1 MLRIGLGRLLSASV
15 GPRWVMICDHTA
27 TYCGLKMLVVCGV
40 DLALLEQRVA
50 DGTGDFSITHRDLQ
64 PLALVPMQHSSG
76 ELLLEIFMQ
85 CFEKHGYPVGM
96 VTDGGSDIMK
106 SARLLI
112 ELQKSRGEAPTKH
125 TYDIS
130 HRIARIMERELAP
143 LAEWRQLEEFV
154 TKARV
159 YCKHR
164 ARHLSPPSL
173 RHGPDRW
180 MNLTGIVGWMS
191 RLKDRITA
199 AARDAQ
205 DQLADRIG
213 SYREAPRF
221 GFTGRIWE
229 AAKKAYGKRDG
240 VFNALK
246 RMCGKEYPTQQAY
259 ENALGERC
267 PALPA
272 EVKDQLAANN
282 DLNRTYLE
290 DVSAGSEPCWA
301 IHREVA
307 GMLAFSNAIQKHL
320 KTAGLTK
327 AGLGICRDIH
337 DRSNLV
343 GVGQRVGR
351 EIMAVL
357 EEMAKDLGE
366 DERMVVTSD
375 VIESLNGRWKM
386 LINGAAMPALGANA
400 LLMAALMGDLSQKDV
415 KEALESV
422 TMADVEAWRKR
433 TFRLTFFQ
441 EKRSTI
447 RKPRP
452 ENLREA
458 VA

>member
-1 MLRIGLGRLLSASV
+1 MLRIGLGRLLSASI
-15 GPRWVMICDHTA
+15 GPRWLMICDHTA
-27 TYCGLKMLVVCGV
+27 TYGGLKMLVVVGV

-50 DGTGDFSITHRDLQ
+50 DGTGDFSIDHRDLQ
-64 PLALVPMQHSSG
+64 PLAVVPMKHSSG

-85 CFEKHGYPVGM
+85 CIGKHGNPERM

-106 SARLLI
+106 SARLLA
-112 ELQKSRGEAPTKH
+112 ECQKSRGEEPTKH

-130 HRIARIMERELAP
+130 HRIARIVEGELATS
-143 LAEWRQLEEFV
+143 AEWNKLEEFV

-159 YCKHR
+159 YCKYR

-191 RLKDRITA
+191 RLKDRITSSV
-199 AARDAQ
+199 RDAPG
-205 DQLADRIG
+205 QLATHLD
-213 SYREAPRF
+213 SYRQSPRF
-221 GFTGRIWE
+221 GFPERIWE
-229 AAKKAYGKRDG
+229 AAKKAYNKRDG

-246 RMCGKEYPTQQAY
+246 RMCGKEYPSQQAY
-259 ENALGERC
+259 EKDLSERC
-267 PALPA
+267 PALPG
-272 EVKDQLAANN
+272 EVKDRLDANN

-301 IHREVA
+301 IHREVV

-320 KTAGLTK
+320 KTAGLSK
-327 AGLGICRDIH
+327 AGLETCRKIH
-337 DRSNLV
+337 EQSDLTGAGERI
-343 GVGQRVGR
+343 GR

-357 EEMAKDLGE
+357 EDMAKDLGD
-366 DERMVVTSD
+366 DERIVVTSD

-386 LINGAAMPALGANA
+386 LINGAAMPALGVNA
-400 LLMAALMGDLSQKDV
+400 LLMPALMGDLSQRDV
-415 KEALESV
+415 KEALEAVS
-422 TMADVEAWRKR
+422 MADVENWKKK
-433 TFRLTFFQ
+433 TFGLTFFQ
-441 EKRSTI
+441 EQRSPV

-458 VA
+458 IP